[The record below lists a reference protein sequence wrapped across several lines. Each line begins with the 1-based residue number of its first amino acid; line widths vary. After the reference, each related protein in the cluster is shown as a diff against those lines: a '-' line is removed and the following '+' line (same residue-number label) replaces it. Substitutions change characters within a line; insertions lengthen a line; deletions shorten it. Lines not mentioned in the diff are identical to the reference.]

1 MNMYFAS
8 ILVLLLMFPLASI
21 AAEAIRFGHSFTDMG
36 LIGKWFVFWAVGVR
50 LFLAGVRQVLQPS
63 FTAVEIF
70 DIHEPK
76 ALAIVR
82 ELGFANLSMGLLGL
96 CGLWH
101 KEWLIPAAIVAGS
114 YYGLAG
120 LGHVPQ
126 PHKNAKEYA
135 AMISDGFAF
144 LVLVAFVISVA

>member
-1 MNMYFAS
+1 MYLATVF
-8 ILVLLLMFPLASI
+8 LLLLILPLGSVST
-21 AAEAIRFGHSFTDMG
+21 EALRFGHTIADMH

-63 FTAVEIF
+63 FTAAEIF
-70 DIHEPK
+70 EIHEPK

-96 CGLWH
+96 LSLWQQD
-101 KEWLIPAAIVAGS
+101 WQIPAAIVGGL

-120 LGHVPQ
+120 LGHISQ
-126 PHKNAKEYA
+126 RRKNAKEYT

-144 LVLVAFVISVA
+144 LVLLGFFLSGAR

>member
-1 MNMYFAS
+1 MYFAS
-8 ILVLLLMFPLASI
+8 VLLLLLIFPLTSI
-21 AAEAIRFGHSFTDMG
+21 AVEAIRFGHSVTDMG

-50 LFLAGVRQVLQPS
+50 LFLAGVRQVFQPS

-70 DIHEPK
+70 EIHEPK

-82 ELGFANLSMGLLGL
+82 ELGFANLSMGLLGVCSL
-96 CGLWH
+96 GH
-101 KEWLIPAAIVAGS
+101 KEWLIPAAIIGGL

-120 LGHVPQ
+120 LGHLPQ
-126 PHKNAKEYA
+126 PHKNVKEYT

-144 LVLVAFVISVA
+144 LVLSAFVLSVA

>member
-1 MNMYFAS
+1 MYFAS
-8 ILVLLLMFPLASI
+8 VLLLLLVLPLASI
-21 AAEAIRFGHSFTDMG
+21 FAEAIRFGHSVTDMR
-36 LIGKWFVFWAVGVR
+36 LIGEWFVFWAVGVR

-70 DIHEPK
+70 QIHEPK

-96 CGLWH
+96 FSLWH
-101 KEWLIPAAIVAGS
+101 KEWLIPAAIVGGL

-126 PHKNAKEYA
+126 PHKNAKEYT
-135 AMISDGFAF
+135 AMISD
-144 LVLVAFVISVA
+144 AFVFAVLSAFVLSVA

>member
-1 MNMYFAS
+1 M
-8 ILVLLLMFPLASI
+8 LLLIFPLASI
-21 AAEAIRFGHSFTDMG
+21 AAEAIRFGHSIIDLA

-70 DIHEPK
+70 EIHEPK

-82 ELGFANLSMGLLGL
+82 ELGFANVSMGLLGL
-96 CGLWH
+96 CSLWH
-101 KEWLIPAAIVAGS
+101 KEWLIPAAIVGGL
-114 YYGLAG
+114 YYGFAEV
-120 LGHVPQ
+120 GHVPQ
-126 PHKNAKEYA
+126 PHKNAKEYT

-144 LVLVAFVISVA
+144 LVLLAFVLSVV

>member
-1 MNMYFAS
+1 MYFAS
-8 ILVLLLMFPLASI
+8 VLLLLLIFPLASI
-21 AAEAIRFGHSFTDMG
+21 FAEFLRFGHSIADLS
-36 LIGKWFVFWAVGVR
+36 LIGKWFIFWAVGVR

-63 FTAVEIF
+63 FTAIQIF
-70 DIHEPK
+70 EIHEPK

-96 CGLWH
+96 CSLGQ
-101 KEWLIPAAIVAGS
+101 KGWLIPAAIVGGL

-126 PHKNAKEYA
+126 PQKNAKEYT

-144 LVLVAFVISVA
+144 LLLLAFVLSVA

>member
-1 MNMYFAS
+1 MYFAS
-8 ILVLLLMFPLASI
+8 VLLLLLVFPLVSI
-21 AAEAIRFGHSFTDMG
+21 SAEAIRYGHSIMDMG
-36 LIGKWFVFWAVGVR
+36 LVGQWFVFWAVGAR
-50 LFLAGVRQVLQPS
+50 LFIAGARQVLQPS

-70 DIHEPK
+70 EIHEPK

-96 CGLWH
+96 SSLWH
-101 KEWLIPAAIVAGS
+101 KQWLIPAAIVGGL

-120 LGHVPQ
+120 LGHIPQ
-126 PHKNAKEYA
+126 PHKNAKEYT

-144 LVLVAFVISVA
+144 LVLLAFVLSVA

>member
-1 MNMYFAS
+1 MYFAS
-8 ILVLLLMFPLASI
+8 VLLLLLIFPLASI
-21 AAEAIRFGHSFTDMG
+21 FSEVLRFGHSIADLS
-36 LIGKWFVFWAVGVR
+36 LIGKWFVFWSVGVR

-63 FTAVEIF
+63 FTAIEIF
-70 DIHEPK
+70 EIHEPR
-76 ALAIVR
+76 AFAIVR

-96 CGLWH
+96 GSLWH
-101 KEWLIPAAIVAGS
+101 KESIVPAAVVGGL

-126 PHKNAKEYA
+126 PQKNLKEYT

-144 LVLVAFVISVA
+144 LVLLAFVLSVA